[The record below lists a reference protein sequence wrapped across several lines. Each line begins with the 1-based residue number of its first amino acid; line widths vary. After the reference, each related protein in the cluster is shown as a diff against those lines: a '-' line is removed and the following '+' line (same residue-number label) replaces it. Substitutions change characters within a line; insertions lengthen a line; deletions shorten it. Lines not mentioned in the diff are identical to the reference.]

1 MVAVIFNCLYLYS
14 QNMKNGIRPLVAQLD
29 IGMAP
34 TEVTLCTTLFS
45 IVSLIFAAPIGAFI
59 DRKRDSLKKALIIAN
74 IARAAIYLLLYGGA
88 TSKIMVYMAYAAD
101 GLVWCACGIL
111 LPALLA
117 ITVDRK
123 AMGSAYAV
131 YFGLANFVQGSA
143 QSNGQLLYENYGAF
157 AACAAS
163 AAVAIVGTVVLL
175 FIDFN
180 DLSATLK
187 AEQAA
192 GKSQIKVR
200 KGGLSGFFDGFSWAA
215 FPFALAYGLTCIWGT
230 IKGNFMGVYMKEL
243 GFSWLATQT
252 VARSVYGIF
261 TIFIGI
267 LCDLVSPVILSILA
281 MVGMAAGAWIIGMGS
296 SEPMANLGVWFITMC
311 AVYQTTLRIAAM
323 KSLPYSKQGS
333 VQSTMTIMA
342 NICNTFGPLPL
353 AYLAGIYGYGIAF
366 KGSTVCTSIG
376 LAAFIIAIIYNKNR
390 REKEDAEKLPGA

>member
-1 MVAVIFNCLYLYS
+1 MASSKFDWQGIKTGLKTLTKRNAMVAVIFNCLYLYS

-29 IGMAP
+29 IGMVP

-157 AACAAS
+157 VACAAS

-261 TIFIGI
+261 TIFIGV
-267 LCDLVSPVILSILA
+267 LCDLISPVILSILA
-281 MVGMAAGAWIIGMGS
+281 MVGMATGAWIIGMGS
-296 SEPMANLGVWFITMC
+296 SESMANLGVWFITMC

-342 NICNTFGPLPL
+342 NI
-353 AYLAGIYGYGIAF
+353 AF
-366 KGSTVCTSIG
+366 SSMCATATIQ
-376 LAAFIIAIIYNKNR
+376 
-390 REKEDAEKLPGA
+390 D